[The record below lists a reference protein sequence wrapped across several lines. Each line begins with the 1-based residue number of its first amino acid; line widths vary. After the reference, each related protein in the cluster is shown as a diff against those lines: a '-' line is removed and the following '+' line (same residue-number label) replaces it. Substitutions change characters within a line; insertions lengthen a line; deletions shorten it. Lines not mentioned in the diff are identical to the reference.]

1 MKKET
6 LRGMGMADTVGLTCS
21 PSLNIFETKIFHDNV
36 IVCPKNVPD
45 VLTHSH
51 SAEG

>member
-6 LRGMGMADTVGLTCS
+6 LRGMGTADTVGLTCI
-21 PSLNIFETKIFHDNV
+21 PSVHIFENKIFHDNV
-36 IVCPKNVPD
+36 IVCPMNVLD
-45 VLTHSH
+45 VLTHFH